1 MSAYWWVVAGQLRTH
16 TNHWNGNVLWGL
28 PLFFFAGL
36 SALAARGSRPRW
48 APWLVLGV
56 SVLSIPTVM
65 LLDRCNVLVESERW
79 LKRGMPEPK
88 AVDQCFAPSAQP
100 HSLPPQRAAG
110 LRDKT
115 KL

>member
-16 TNHWNGNVLWGL
+16 TNHWSGNVLWGL

-36 SALAARGSRPRW
+36 SALAARGTRPRW
-48 APWLVLGV
+48 APWLVLVV

-65 LLDRCNVLVESERW
+65 LLDRCNVLVEYERW
-79 LKRGMPEPK
+79 LRRGMPE
-88 AVDQCFAPSAQP
+88 AVALEQCFG
-100 HSLPPQRAAG
+100 PPAKTPPAMPVRAGG